1 MKTSMNKV
9 ARKIVVLF
17 ALCGSVLGGAVVSDV
32 APAHAAIPPLHCGN
46 VKSAMAGYFGS
57 ALGPIYMCLATKD
70 GTVWA
75 GISAP
80 DGSFLFSKDGA
91 PLRVELTHFSF
102 DQWPYGVAHVNPGLA
117 FSRLIGPSSSSTSP
131 IAWWW
136 EGVYCARLYNMASGY
151 AEDLVCIDTNGVPIR
166 GSL

>member
-1 MKTSMNKV
+1 MNGSVNKA
-9 ARKIVVLF
+9 ARKILAFFV
-17 ALCGSVLGGAVVSDV
+17 LCGSVLGGAVVADT
-32 APAHAAIPPLHCGN
+32 APAQAAIPPLYCGN
-46 VKSAMAGYFGS
+46 VKSAMGGYFGD
-57 ALGPIYMCLATKD
+57 AQGPIYMCIATGDSK
-70 GTVWA
+70 VWA

-80 DGSFLFSKDGA
+80 DGSLLFSKGHA

-102 DQWPYGVAHVNPGLA
+102 DQWPNGVAHVNPGLS
-117 FSRLIGPSSSSTSP
+117 FSQLIGPSSSRTSP

-151 AEDLVCIDTNGVPIR
+151 AEDLVCIDTNGVPQR